1 MADKNKFS
9 KWYKERIE
17 SNPEFPPGHVWE
29 DIKDDLDIADTWQ
42 RIDQKLNREK
52 RVRTYI
58 FSGIAAAAV
67 FAFLLLADIPFVMNP
82 ALPDYSDEI
91 LITEKQSSE
100 LSPVVF
106 DQKEGVAFPDKN
118 FEPAS
123 NVMAQRLRNKE
134 MIESSPVNRSLGKNL
149 NTADLK
155 RINSKISLLNE
166 GNKFSSMPLFAMT
179 EKTTAET
186 EKEIT
191 ETENSKN
198 NYYFGFSGQMNNSL
212 MLSNKTIY
220 SINES
225 PYSQVRPQQSGRIGL
240 VAGLKLSERLGVQ
253 TEFYVNNLKGQT
265 FREYRDGQLID
276 NQIQLGYSSLQFI
289 SDYKFIKSSQKLPF
303 SHHILLGLYGSYLK
317 NASQSYLMQEEDPLS
332 EYKKFDAG
340 FIIGYSL
347 QTSIMQNV
355 SISADIRLDPGI
367 INIYEGSSYL
377 PKEFNRTYNSSFLV
391 GLSFTYNFQR

>member
-1 MADKNKFS
+1 MADNNKFS

-42 RIDQKLNREK
+42 RIDQKFTREK
-52 RVRTYI
+52 RIRTYI

-67 FAFLLLADIPFVMNP
+67 FGFLLLVDIPPVMNP

-106 DQKEGVAFPDKN
+106 DQEEEVAFPDKN
-118 FEPAS
+118 IVHG
-123 NVMAQRLRNKE
+123 NDVMAQRIRNKE
-134 MIESSPVNRSLGKNL
+134 MIESSPVNRPLEKL

-155 RINSKISLLNE
+155 RINSKIRLLNE
-166 GNKFSSMPLFAMT
+166 GNESSSMPLFAMT
-179 EKTTAET
+179 GKTTDE
-186 EKEIT
+186 EEIKDPGS
-191 ETENSKN
+191 NKN
-198 NYYFGFSGQMNNSL
+198 TYYFGFSGQMNNSL

-240 VAGLKLSERLGVQ
+240 VAGLKLSERFGAQ
-253 TEFYVNNLKGQT
+253 AEFYINNLKGQT
-265 FREYRDGQLID
+265 FREYRDGELID
-276 NQIQLGYSSLQFI
+276 NQIQLGYSSLQLI

-303 SHHILLGLYGSYLK
+303 SHHILLGVYGSYLK

-355 SISADIRLDPGI
+355 NISADLRLDPGI

>member
-1 MADKNKFS
+1 MADNNKFS

-42 RIDQKLNREK
+42 RIDQKFTREK
-52 RVRTYI
+52 RIRTYI

-67 FAFLLLADIPFVMNP
+67 FGFLLLVDIPPVMNP

-91 LITEKQSSE
+91 LITEKKSSE

-106 DQKEGVAFPDKN
+106 DQEEEVAFPDKN
-118 FEPAS
+118 IVHG
-123 NVMAQRLRNKE
+123 NDVMAQRIRNKE
-134 MIESSPVNRSLGKNL
+134 MIESSPVNRPLDRLRS
-149 NTADLK
+149 ADLK

-166 GNKFSSMPLFAMT
+166 GNESSSMPLFAMT
-179 EKTTAET
+179 EKTIAET
-186 EKEIT
+186 EKEIS
-191 ETENSKN
+191 EPVNSKN
-198 NYYFGFSGQMNNSL
+198 TYYFGLSGQMNNSL

-240 VAGLKLSERLGVQ
+240 VAGLKLSERFGAQ
-253 TEFYVNNLKGQT
+253 AEFYINNLKGQT
-265 FREYRDGQLID
+265 FREYRDGELID
-276 NQIQLGYSSLQFI
+276 NQIQLGYSSLQLI

-303 SHHILLGLYGSYLK
+303 SHHILLGVYGSYLK

-355 SISADIRLDPGI
+355 NISADLRLDPGI

>member
-1 MADKNKFS
+1 MADNNKFS

-42 RIDQKLNREK
+42 RIDQKFTREK
-52 RVRTYI
+52 RIRTYI

-67 FAFLLLADIPFVMNP
+67 FGFLLLVDIPPVMNP

-106 DQKEGVAFPDKN
+106 DQEEEVAFPDKN
-118 FEPAS
+118 IVHG
-123 NVMAQRLRNKE
+123 NDVMAQRIRNKE
-134 MIESSPVNRSLGKNL
+134 MIESSPVNRPLEKL

-155 RINSKISLLNE
+155 RINSKIRLLNE
-166 GNKFSSMPLFAMT
+166 GNESSSMPLFAMT
-179 EKTTAET
+179 GKTIAET
-186 EKEIT
+186 EKEIS
-191 ETENSKN
+191 EPVNSKN
-198 NYYFGFSGQMNNSL
+198 TYYFGLSGQMNNSL

-240 VAGLKLSERLGVQ
+240 VAGLKLSERFGAQ
-253 TEFYVNNLKGQT
+253 AEFYINNLKGQT
-265 FREYRDGQLID
+265 FREYRDGELID
-276 NQIQLGYSSLQFI
+276 NQIQLGYSSLQLI
-289 SDYKFIKSSQKLPF
+289 SDYKFIKSSQKLSF
-303 SHHILLGLYGSYLK
+303 SHHILLGVYGSYLK

-355 SISADIRLDPGI
+355 NISADLRLDPGI

>member
-1 MADKNKFS
+1 MADNNKFS

-42 RIDQKLNREK
+42 RIDQKFTREK
-52 RVRTYI
+52 RIRTYI

-67 FAFLLLADIPFVMNP
+67 FGFLLLVDIPPVMNP

-106 DQKEGVAFPDKN
+106 DQEEEVAFPDKN
-118 FEPAS
+118 IVHG
-123 NVMAQRLRNKE
+123 NDVMAQRIRNKE
-134 MIESSPVNRSLGKNL
+134 MIESSPVNRPLEKL

-155 RINSKISLLNE
+155 RINSKIRLLNE
-166 GNKFSSMPLFAMT
+166 GNESSSMPLFAMT
-179 EKTTAET
+179 EKTIAET
-186 EKEIT
+186 EKEIS
-191 ETENSKN
+191 EPVNSKN
-198 NYYFGFSGQMNNSL
+198 TYYFGLSGQMNNSL

-240 VAGLKLSERLGVQ
+240 VAGLKLSERFGAQ
-253 TEFYVNNLKGQT
+253 AEFYINNLKGQT
-265 FREYRDGQLID
+265 FREYRDGELID
-276 NQIQLGYSSLQFI
+276 NQIQLGYSSLQLI

-303 SHHILLGLYGSYLK
+303 SHHILLGVYGSYLK

-355 SISADIRLDPGI
+355 NISADLRLDPGI